1 MKGTAESLP
10 IFTWEEFF
18 LNPLSSRHIL
28 NKRKIP
34 HIAPRENNNIVVTF
48 LSPILLPI
56 CACLL
61 LLSAC
66 TQDPNTNTQHSQNS
80 TDQPLLSL
88 NDSHGK
94 QVTIEKPL
102 ERIIS
107 FSPAFTE
114 ILFAIDANQTLV
126 GRDDF
131 SDFPATA
138 LSVPVVG
145 DAFSVNLETIVELE
159 PNLVYLSF
167 DSYKHDIEN
176 LDIPVLFIEPA
187 KTIKAVLLSIELAGE
202 MFDKQKNAQQLIAE
216 IEEELTLIDDRLEH
230 ITSSPSIY
238 FELDPGLWTTGPST
252 FIGDILSR
260 LKATNIVQ
268 PNDGDF
274 PQFSNEMIIERNPDI
289 IILAHSNNKHLSQ
302 LSAEIS
308 TRPGW
313 DNISAVTNNR
323 IYKIDSDL
331 INRPGPR
338 IKKGIRD
345 MAKLIYPDIHQ

>member
-1 MKGTAESLP
+1 MQGSVNQIDQA
-10 IFTWEEFF
+10 
-18 LNPLSSRHIL
+18 IL
-28 NKRKIP
+28 N
-34 HIAPRENNNIVVTF
+34 V
-48 LSPILLPI
+48 
-56 CACLL
+56 
-61 LLSAC
+61 
-66 TQDPNTNTQHSQNS
+66 
-80 TDQPLLSL
+80 

-94 QVTIEKPL
+94 QVTIHKPL
-102 ERIIS
+102 KRFIS

-114 ILFAIDANQTLV
+114 ILFAIDADSTLV

-131 SDFPATA
+131 SDFPPSA
-138 LSVPVVG
+138 LSIPIVG

-176 LDIPVLFIEPA
+176 LDIPVLFIEPS
-187 KTIKAVLLSIELAGE
+187 KSISEVLQNIELAGDI
-202 MFDKQKNAQQLIAE
+202 FDKQENAQQLIAG
-216 IEEELTLIDDRLEH
+216 IEEELVLLDSSLEQ
-230 ITSSPSIY
+230 ISGSPSIY
-238 FELDPGLWTTGPST
+238 FELDPGLWTVGPNT

-260 LKATNIVQ
+260 LKVTNIVQ
-268 PNDGDF
+268 ENDGDF

-289 IILAHSNNKHLSQ
+289 IILAHSSSSHLSQ

-323 IYKIDSDL
+323 IYKMDSDL

-338 IKKGIRD
+338 IKQGIIE
-345 MAKLIYPDIHQ
+345 MAKLIYPNTYQ